1 MRVDSLSELYDALR
15 QSWDSD
21 TAYAKVKEAA
31 AEGSPFGQCYVT
43 ALVVQDYF
51 GGEILVF
58 DYGDGDKHFW
68 NRLPDGREYDLTAD
82 QFARGQD
89 FSADEFGRPNL
100 GWWKPPLE
108 GKGKVWRGWNP
119 RYRKLS
125 NRVREAL

>member
-1 MRVDSLSELYDALR
+1 MRILSLAELYKALR
-15 QSWDSD
+15 EAWDKD
-21 TAYAKVKEAA
+21 TAYPKAKDA
-31 AEGSPFGQCYVT
+31 AEKGSPFGQCYVT

-51 GGEILVF
+51 GGDILVY

-82 QFARGQD
+82 QFIQGGG
-89 FSADEFGRPNL
+89 GR
-100 GWWKPPLE
+100 WKPPME
-108 GKGKVWRGWNP
+108 GMGEVWRGWNP

>member
-1 MRVDSLSELYDALR
+1 MRIHSLSELHTALER
-15 QSWDSD
+15 SWDKD
-21 TAYAKVKEAA
+21 TAYAKVKDA
-31 AEGSPFGQCYVT
+31 AEKGSSFGQCYVT

-51 GGEILVF
+51 GGEILVY

-82 QFARGQD
+82 QFIQG
-89 FSADEFGRPNL
+89 SGKKWET
-100 GWWKPPLE
+100 PLE
-108 GKGKVWRGWNP
+108 AMGEVWRGWNP